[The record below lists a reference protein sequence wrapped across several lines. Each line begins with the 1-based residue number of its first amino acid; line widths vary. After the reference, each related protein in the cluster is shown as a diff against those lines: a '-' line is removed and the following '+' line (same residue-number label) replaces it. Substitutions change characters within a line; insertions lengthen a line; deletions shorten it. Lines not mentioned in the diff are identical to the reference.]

1 MAHRNAVGRNTFG
14 SAAGHGRMLGLVV
27 VFLLAFA
34 GTSSSQTKPERQSKA
49 VKPTQS
55 STANGAVTADQNASG
70 DSESTRPE
78 DRPFKGM
85 KYRLIGPFR
94 GGRSLTAA
102 GVPGD
107 PTTYYFGATGGGV
120 WKSTDGAMTWSSVF
134 DKEGSG
140 DIGSLAVANSD
151 PNTIYVGTGEACI
164 RGNISHGD
172 GVYRSLDGGTT
183 WKNVGLK
190 DTRAIGKEII
200 NPDNHNFF

>member
-1 MAHRNAVGRNTFG
+1 MAHHRIAVGSNRLG
-14 SAAGHGRMLGLVV
+14 SAAGQGWMLGLVV
-27 VFLLAFA
+27 FFLVAFA

-55 STANGAVTADQNASG
+55 APTNGAPTAEQNASG

-120 WKSTDGAMTWSSVF
+120 WKSTDGALTWSSVF
-134 DKEGSG
+134 DKQGTG

-151 PNTIYVGTGEACI
+151 HNTIYVGTGEACL
-164 RGNISHGD
+164 RGNISQGD
-172 GVYRSLDGGTT
+172 GIYKSLD
-183 WKNVGLK
+183 
-190 DTRAIGKEII
+190 AGKT
-200 NPDNHNFF
+200 